1 MWHAVTPESLR
12 SAVTGAERNALDNAA
27 LAPEQT
33 DALREIAANVVA
45 EWRGGLRRVTTLDRR
60 PDHLPAEIMV
70 HVLADF
76 RYRAFTRLPGMRSL
90 LDELRVRE
98 WERANQVRD
107 NLAKIGIAPPDPD
120 YAESTAESG
129 KPRPI
134 ISNPKAGAILG

>member
-1 MWHAVTPESLR
+1 MWNAVTPESLR
-12 SAVTGAERNALDNAA
+12 SAVTGPERDALDKAA
-27 LAPEQT
+27 LAPEQ
-33 DALREIAANVVA
+33 ASGLSEIAANIVA

-60 PDHLPAEIMV
+60 PDHLPEEVMV

-107 NLAKIGIAPPDPD
+107 NLTKISISPPDPD
-120 YAESTAESG
+120 YAEGAEESG

-134 ISNPKAGAILG
+134 VSNPKESAILG

>member
-12 SAVTGAERNALDNAA
+12 AAVTGAERNALDTAA

-33 DALREIAANVVA
+33 DALREIAANIIA

-76 RYRAFTRLPGMRSL
+76 RYRAFTRLPFWRCCNLGRVISDDGGL
-90 LDELRVRE
+90 LELVE
-98 WERANQVRD
+98 FF
-107 NLAKIGIAPPDPD
+107 
-120 YAESTAESG
+120 ES
-129 KPRPI
+129 
-134 ISNPKAGAILG
+134 